1 MGGFLV
7 QPGAIG
13 ARAGTVDTAAGHVAG
28 LAGMTGGVD
37 TGGMPP
43 RTGAA
48 LESALAAWPGALRR
62 LGKALDATAAALR
75 SAEGHYA
82 ATDGGV
88 ADAARGTGSHGRP

>member
-7 QPGAIG
+7 QPGAIA
-13 ARAGTVDTAAGHVAG
+13 ARAGAVDAAAGHVAG
-28 LAGMTGGVD
+28 LAGAIGGVD

-48 LESALAAWPGALRR
+48 LESALSAWPGALRL
-62 LGKALDATAAALR
+62 LGTALDATAAALR
-75 SAEGHYA
+75 SADGRYA

-88 ADAARGTGSHGRP
+88 AGAAQRTGLRGRP